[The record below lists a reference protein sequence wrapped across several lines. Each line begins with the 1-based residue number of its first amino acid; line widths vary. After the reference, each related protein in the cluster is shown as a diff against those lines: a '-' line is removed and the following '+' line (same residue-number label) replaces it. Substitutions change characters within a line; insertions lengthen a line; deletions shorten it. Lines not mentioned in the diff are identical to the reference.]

1 VAAMIRDELRVFILN
16 WVLGRGVK
24 KLQVA
29 ATDQLPI
36 NFVKSTLWQNFLSES
51 TQLRLTQ

>member
-1 VAAMIRDELRVFILN
+1 MIRDELRVFILN